1 LKLKNNFKNQLN
13 SVFVQI
19 KNEIGFNL
27 NKIVVLNKTHKRIGF
42 AQKSK
47 NLITLSPIEI
57 FNILL
62 YKNDIQGI
70 GYNELLIDQEL
81 LDLKVI
87 KSQSEIIFTLH
98 IQAEFATVNCELNS
112 LFAKR
117 IITQNEVI
125 YIVENNY
132 LIKEGELIPVSND
145 SIKFAELLLENLN
158 ESNNVT
164 LLFSLELFSKRENNR
179 FLKFVNQ
186 QINIKEI
193 LGCDLYSGNSSLF
206 IRNLYD
212 YQKEGLKW
220 LQYCAFNKI
229 GGILGDDMGLG
240 KTAQIIALVAWIIEK
255 KVLDN
260 VLIVV
265 PSTLL
270 ENWKREF
277 MFFTPSL
284 KPYLHHGVIR
294 SGSIELLRNERII
307 ITSYS
312 MIINDQ
318 YLFNKIKWGAI
329 ILDEA
334 SLIKNPN
341 SERKI
346 SLSNI
351 DADIKIAMTGT
362 PVENSLIDLWSI
374 CDFVLPGYLGTIES
388 FSAKYIKRNIE
399 QTLSESD
406 LISLRN
412 DVSFIMLRRKKEDVL
427 DSLPDKIDI
436 HQALQMNE
444 NEVYLYNIEREN
456 ILSKIGTENSSNIL
470 TLIQNLRQFTTHP
483 LLLKADSL
491 VTADLKTLKQ
501 TSLKFSRTI
510 EIIDEI
516 KGRKEKVIIFT
527 EYLQMIDAFRRV
539 LQEHY
544 SLEIFT
550 IDGRVANSERQN
562 RIDQFSENDGFG
574 IMILN
579 PKTAGMGLNITA
591 ANHVIHYTRQ
601 WNPALEQ
608 QASARSYRNK
618 QSKKVNVYYLYY
630 VNTIEELITTR
641 LRAKSALSGEV
652 ITITDNEISFDE
664 YINSLSKT
672 PILK

>member
-1 LKLKNNFKNQLN
+1 M
-13 SVFVQI
+13 QI
-19 KNEIGFNL
+19 KNEIEFNL
-27 NKIVVLNKTHKRIGF
+27 NKIVVLNKTDKRIYF
-42 AQKSK
+42 AKKS
-47 NLITLSPIEI
+47 NDLISLSSIEI
-57 FNILL
+57 FNFLL
-62 YKNDIQGI
+62 YKKDVQGI
-70 GYNELLIDQEL
+70 NYQELSIEQKL

-87 KSQSEIIFTLH
+87 KSQSEIIFTLD
-98 IQAEFATVNCELNS
+98 IQAEFATVDCQLNS

-117 IITQNEVI
+117 IITLNDVRYVI
-125 YIVENNY
+125 ENNY
-132 LIKEGELIPVSND
+132 LIKDGELISVSND
-145 SIKFAELLLENLN
+145 SIQFAELLLKNLN
-158 ESNNVT
+158 ETENVA

-179 FLKFVNQ
+179 FLKFSNQ

-193 LGCDLYSGNSSLF
+193 LECDLYSGNSSLF
-206 IRNLYD
+206 IRDLYD

-220 LQYCAFNKI
+220 LQYCSLNKI

-240 KTAQIIALVAWIIEK
+240 KTAQIIALVSWIIERK
-255 KVLDN
+255 IFKN
-260 VLIVV
+260 ILIVV

-277 MFFTPSL
+277 MFFAPSL
-284 KPYLHHGVIR
+284 KPYLHHGAAR
-294 SGSIELLRNERII
+294 SGSIELLTNESIV

-346 SLSNI
+346 SLSGI

-374 CDFVLPGYLGTIES
+374 TDFVLPGYLGTIES
-388 FSAKYIKRNIE
+388 FTAKYIKRNIE
-399 QTLSESD
+399 QTLIESD

-427 DSLPDKIDI
+427 DSLPEKIDI

-444 NEVYLYNIEREN
+444 NEGLLYDNERES
-456 ILSKIGTENSSNIL
+456 ILSKIGSENSANIL
-470 TLIQNLRQFTTHP
+470 TLIQNLRQYTTHP
-483 LLLKADSL
+483 LLLKANSL
-491 VTADLKTLKQ
+491 GTADLPTLRQ
-501 TSLKFSRTI
+501 TSAKFARTI

-516 KGRKEKVIIFT
+516 KARKEKVIIFT
-527 EYLQMIDAFRRV
+527 EYLQMIDAFKRV

-544 SLEIFT
+544 SLEVFT
-550 IDGRVANSERQN
+550 IDGRVDIYERQN
-562 RIDQFSENDGFG
+562 RIDQFSANGGFG
-574 IMILN
+574 IMVLN

-601 WNPALEQ
+601 WNPALEE

-618 QSKKVNVYYLYY
+618 QSKNVNIYYLFY
-630 VNTIEELITTR
+630 VNTIEELIDAR
-641 LRAKSALSGEV
+641 LRAKSTLSGEV
-652 ITITDNEISFDE
+652 ITVTDNELSFDE
-664 YINSLSKT
+664 YINSLSIT
-672 PILK
+672 PIIK

>member
-1 LKLKNNFKNQLN
+1 
-13 SVFVQI
+13 VQI
-19 KNEIGFNL
+19 INEIGYNL
-27 NKIVVLNKTHKRIGF
+27 NKIVVLNKSDKRIYF

-47 NLITLSPIEI
+47 DLISLSPIEI
-57 FNILL
+57 FNLLL
-62 YKNDIQGI
+62 YKYDIQGI
-70 GYNELLIDQEL
+70 HYQELSVEQEL

-87 KSQSEIIFTLH
+87 KSQSEIFFTLD
-98 IQAEFATVNCELNS
+98 IQAEFATVDCHLNS

-117 IITQNEVI
+117 TITLSEVK

-132 LIKEGELIPVSND
+132 LIKDSELIGVSND
-145 SIKFAELLLENLN
+145 SIQFAELLLKNLN
-158 ESNNVT
+158 ESENVV

-179 FLKFVNQ
+179 FLKFSNQ

-193 LGCDLYSGNSSLF
+193 LECDLYSGTSSLF
-206 IRNLYD
+206 IRDLYG
-212 YQKEGLKW
+212 YQNEGLKW
-220 LQYCAFNKI
+220 LQYCSLNKI

-240 KTAQIIALVAWIIEK
+240 KTAQIIALVAWIIERK
-255 KVLDN
+255 ILKN
-260 VLIVV
+260 ILIVV

-277 MFFTPSL
+277 MFFAPSL
-284 KPYLHHGVIR
+284 KPYLHHGAVR
-294 SGSIELLRNERII
+294 SGSIELLTNESIV

-341 SERKI
+341 SERRI
-346 SLSNI
+346 SLSCI
-351 DADIKIAMTGT
+351 DAEIKIAMTGT

-374 CDFVLPGYLGTIES
+374 SDFVLPGYLGSIEA
-388 FSAKYIKRNIE
+388 FTAKYIKRNIE

-412 DVSFIMLRRKKEDVL
+412 DVSFIMMRRKKEDVL
-427 DSLPDKIDI
+427 DSLPEKIDI

-444 NEVYLYNIEREN
+444 NEGSLYNTERES
-456 ILSKIGTENSSNIL
+456 ILSKIGTENSANVLI
-470 TLIQNLRQFTTHP
+470 LIQNLRQFTTHP

-491 VTADLKTLKQ
+491 GTADMATLKQ
-501 TSLKFSRTI
+501 TSSKFSRTI

-516 KGRKEKVIIFT
+516 KARKEKVIIFT
-527 EYLQMIDAFRRV
+527 EYLQMIDAFKRV

-544 SLEIFT
+544 SLEVFT
-550 IDGRVANSERQN
+550 IDGRVDISERQN
-562 RIDQFSENDGFG
+562 RIDQFSANGGFG
-574 IMILN
+574 IMVLN

-601 WNPALEQ
+601 WNPALEE

-618 QSKKVNVYYLYY
+618 QSKNVNVYYLYY
-630 VNTIEELITTR
+630 VNTIEELIDAR
-641 LRAKSALSGEV
+641 LSEKSALSGEV
-652 ITITDNEISFDE
+652 ITVTDCEISFDE
-664 YINSLSKT
+664 YINSLSLT
-672 PILK
+672 PIIR

>member
-1 LKLKNNFKNQLN
+1 
-13 SVFVQI
+13 VQI
-19 KNEIGFNL
+19 INEIGYNL
-27 NKIVVLNKTHKRIGF
+27 NKIVVLNKTDKRIYF

-47 NLITLSPIEI
+47 DLISLSPIEI
-57 FNILL
+57 FNLLL

-70 GYNELLIDQEL
+70 NYQELSIEQEL

-87 KSQSEIIFTLH
+87 KSQSEIIFTLD
-98 IQAEFATVNCELNS
+98 IQAEFATVDCQLNS

-117 IITQNEVI
+117 IITLNDVK

-132 LIKEGELIPVSND
+132 LIKDGELIPVSND
-145 SIKFAELLLENLN
+145 SIQFAELLLKNLN
-158 ESNNVT
+158 ESENVA

-179 FLKFVNQ
+179 FLKFSNQ

-193 LGCDLYSGNSSLF
+193 LDCDLYSGNSTLF
-206 IRNLYD
+206 IRDLYG

-220 LQYCAFNKI
+220 LQYCSLNKI

-240 KTAQIIALVAWIIEK
+240 KTAQILALVAWIIERK
-255 KVLDN
+255 ILKN
-260 VLIVV
+260 ILIVV

-277 MFFTPSL
+277 MFFAPSL
-284 KPYLHHGVIR
+284 KPYLHHGAIR
-294 SGSIELLRNERII
+294 SGSIELLTNESIV

-341 SERKI
+341 SERRI
-346 SLSNI
+346 SLSGI

-374 CDFVLPGYLGTIES
+374 TDFVLPGYLGTIES
-388 FSAKYIKRNIE
+388 FTAKYIKRNIE

-427 DSLPDKIDI
+427 DSLPEKIDI

-444 NEVYLYNIEREN
+444 NEGSLYNTERES
-456 ILSKIGTENSSNIL
+456 ILSKIGTENSANVL
-470 TLIQNLRQFTTHP
+470 TLIQNLRQYTTHP
-483 LLLKADSL
+483 LLLPADSL
-491 VTADLKTLKQ
+491 GTADLTTLKL
-501 TSLKFSRTI
+501 TSSKFSRTI

-516 KGRKEKVIIFT
+516 KARKEKVIIFT
-527 EYLQMIDAFRRV
+527 EYLQMIDAFKRV

-544 SLEIFT
+544 SLEVFT
-550 IDGRVANSERQN
+550 IDGRVDISERQN
-562 RIDQFSENDGFG
+562 RIDQFSANSGFG
-574 IMILN
+574 IMVLN

-601 WNPALEQ
+601 WNPALEE

-618 QSKKVNVYYLYY
+618 QRKNVNVYYLYY
-630 VNTIEELITTR
+630 VNTIEELIDAR

-652 ITITDNEISFDE
+652 ITETDNEISFDE
-664 YINSLSKT
+664 YINSLSIT
-672 PILK
+672 PIIK

>member
-1 LKLKNNFKNQLN
+1 M
-13 SVFVQI
+13 QI
-19 KNEIGFNL
+19 INEIGYNL
-27 NKIVVLNKTHKRIGF
+27 NKIVVLNKTDKRIYF

-47 NLITLSPIEI
+47 DLISLSPIEI
-57 FNILL
+57 FNLLL

-70 GYNELLIDQEL
+70 HYKELSIEQEL

-87 KSQSEIIFTLH
+87 KSQSEIIFTLD
-98 IQAEFATVNCELNS
+98 IQAEFATVNCQLNS
-112 LFAKR
+112 LFSKR
-117 IITQNEVI
+117 IITLNDVR

-132 LIKEGELIPVSND
+132 LIKDGELIPVSND
-145 SIKFAELLLENLN
+145 SIQFAELLLKNLN
-158 ESNNVT
+158 ESENVV

-179 FLKFVNQ
+179 FLKFSNQ

-193 LGCDLYSGNSSLF
+193 LECDLYSGNSSLF
-206 IRNLYD
+206 IRDLYD

-220 LQYCAFNKI
+220 LQYCSLNKI

-240 KTAQIIALVAWIIEK
+240 KTAQIVALVAWIIERK
-255 KVLDN
+255 ILKN
-260 VLIVV
+260 ILIVV

-277 MFFTPSL
+277 MFFAPSL
-284 KPYLHHGVIR
+284 KPYLHHGAVR
-294 SGSIELLRNERII
+294 SGSIELLTNESIV

-341 SERKI
+341 SERRI
-346 SLSNI
+346 SLSGI

-374 CDFVLPGYLGTIES
+374 TDFVLPGYLGSIDAFT
-388 FSAKYIKRNIE
+388 AKYIKRNIE

-427 DSLPDKIDI
+427 DSLPEKIDI

-444 NEVYLYNIEREN
+444 NEGSLYNTERES
-456 ILSKIGTENSSNIL
+456 ILSKIGTENSANVL
-470 TLIQNLRQFTTHP
+470 TLIQNLRQYTTHP
-483 LLLKADSL
+483 LLLTADSL
-491 VTADLKTLKQ
+491 GTADMTTLKQ
-501 TSLKFSRTI
+501 TSSKFSRTI

-516 KGRKEKVIIFT
+516 KARKEKVIIFT
-527 EYLQMIDAFRRV
+527 EYLQMIDAFKRV

-544 SLEIFT
+544 SLEVFT
-550 IDGRVANSERQN
+550 IDGRVDISERQN
-562 RIDQFSENDGFG
+562 RIDQFSANSGFG
-574 IMILN
+574 IMVLN

-601 WNPALEQ
+601 WNPALEE

-618 QSKKVNVYYLYY
+618 QSKNVNVYYLYY
-630 VNTIEELITTR
+630 VNTIEELIDAR

-652 ITITDNEISFDE
+652 ITVTDNEISFDE
-664 YINSLSKT
+664 YINSLSIT
-672 PILK
+672 PIIK